1 MNVHVWVVFLLFEAF
16 HTLLEYFSCLKKLNL
31 KIEVEQTQQVLLE
44 YLRCIKVDELHLP
57 RLAVKVVAVVMGLD
71 VSVCNFHRVQVLNCC
86 RGIVES
92 YQYAFVVNIM
102 LGRRSFQGDA
112 KQLHRKCRKRH
123 FVECKHCCNVGM
135 LQSLHHL
142 ELGKKFH
149 GHRLG
154 EICAQDALQ
163 GARGSLRSL
172 RSLHF
177 QFAWKDHPRSTF
189 GELDITG
196 EEFKPVIGVIAFLGR
211 KILCFD
217 LEGFAQRVRAR
228 NHLWLLRSQKHGRH
242 RHRQNLWLSCPLL
255 WLLVSCPL
263 LWLLGPKIVKQTLY
277 RIAGRPWAVCSMDFS
292 KPFWFRE
299 HREGRPR
306 MDARFLY
313 HICVG
318 YTSWMYVHVM

>member
-1 MNVHVWVVFLLFEAF
+1 MPETALRRMQ
-16 HTLLEYFSCLKKLNL
+16 TLLQRWDAAIPSSSRTRQKVPWPSPRWNLCARCASRRKGFLAVLAVLALSVCLK
-31 KIEVEQTQQVLLE
+31 
-44 YLRCIKVDELHLP
+44 RP
-57 RLAVKVVAVVMGLD
+57 
-71 VSVCNFHRVQVLNCC
+71 
-86 RGIVES
+86 
-92 YQYAFVVNIM
+92 
-102 LGRRSFQGDA
+102 
-112 KQLHRKCRKRH
+112 
-123 FVECKHCCNVGM
+123 
-135 LQSLHHL
+135 
-142 ELGKKFH
+142 
-149 GHRLG
+149 
-154 EICAQDALQ
+154 
-163 GARGSLRSL
+163 
-172 RSLHF
+172 
-177 QFAWKDHPRSTF
+177 PRSTF

-217 LEGFAQRVRAR
+217 LEGFFVQRVRAR

-292 KPFWFRE
+292 KPFWFGE

-306 MDARFLY
+306 MDARLLY

-318 YTSWMYVHVM
+318 YSLRKYM